1 MGQGREINPVVAGII
16 IVLVVVG
23 IIAFMWYRAQPS
35 TQGLPT
41 QAPPGF
47 GGVQTPPR

>member
-1 MGQGREINPVVAGII
+1 MAQGREINPVVAGII
-16 IVLVVVG
+16 ILVVVALVG
-23 IIAFMWYRAQPS
+23 AFMWYRAQPS

-47 GGVQTPPR
+47 GGVPAAPR